1 MWDGESNPSGV
12 GWLLANGP
20 PPEDLPLEE
29 ATESGVRRSLLV
41 VAVVT
46 MVAFSGCAALNGGSE
61 GIPDDVAVENDD
73 PGATNVTQTLRIDAN
88 ETAADSE
95 LTAVG
100 ATYPRENFTVD
111 AAQHDQIELG
121 IDTDGDGELEAA
133 FNETHISGVNNNEYS
148 FEVTLETDYTLQAGD
163 TVVVSYPAVD
173 NPSEPGDYEI
183 EIRLNDEQNATDTV
197 TID

>member
-1 MWDGESNPSGV
+1 M
-12 GWLLANGP
+12 
-20 PPEDLPLEE
+20 E
-29 ATESGVRRSLLV
+29 ATQSGVRRILLV

-46 MVAFSGCAALNGGSE
+46 MVAFSGCAALNGGSPD
-61 GIPDDVAVENDD
+61 GTPDDVAVENDD
-73 PGATNVTQTLRIDAN
+73 PGATNVTQTLRIDVD
-88 ETAADSE
+88 ETTADSE

-111 AAQHDQIELG
+111 AAQHEQIELG
-121 IDTDGDGELEAA
+121 VDTDGDGELEEE

-148 FEVTLETDYTLQAGD
+148 FDIALETGYTLQEGD

-173 NPSEPGDYEI
+173 NPSEPGDYEV

-197 TID
+197 EIE